1 MYIFING
8 KGNVFHVLIKNSS
21 ITKYGG
27 DEVQI
32 HAFLNSALMEVSG
45 KLHAP
50 VALSS
55 GKEAPVHIG

>member
-1 MYIFING
+1 MCLFING
-8 KGNVFHVLIKNSS
+8 KGNAFHILIKNSS

-27 DEVQI
+27 AVVQI
-32 HAFLNSALMEVSG
+32 HAFLNSALMEVGG

-55 GKEAPVHIG
+55 GKEAPVHTG